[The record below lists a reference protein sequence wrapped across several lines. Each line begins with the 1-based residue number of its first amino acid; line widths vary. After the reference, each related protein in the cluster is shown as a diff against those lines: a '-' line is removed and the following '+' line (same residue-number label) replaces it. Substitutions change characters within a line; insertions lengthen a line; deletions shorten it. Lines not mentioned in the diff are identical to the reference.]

1 MSAATRA
8 NGLTPFLK
16 WAGGKRWLA
25 LNYNNILPASYGR
38 YIEPFL
44 GGGAMYFTHEPKRAL
59 LSDVNP
65 DLIQCYK
72 EIKKAPRNVLDL
84 LRTYEQRHSEEF
96 YYRARSKKPSSA
108 LQQAAWFLYLN
119 RACFNGIYRVN
130 RKGEFNVPKGDKETI
145 IFPYDD
151 FEGVAKLLRGAALMC
166 SDFECVINQA
176 VEGDVCFCDPP
187 YTVTHNKNCFVRYNE
202 RLFSWSDQ
210 IRLRDALK
218 RAHARGVHVICTNA
232 DHISIRD
239 LYSVPNFNVRPV
251 SRASVIGGTNAVRGR
266 YSELLISNYAITL

>member
-1 MSAATRA
+1 MSVATRA
-8 NGLTPFLK
+8 SGLAPFLK

-25 LNYNNILPASYGR
+25 LNYNNILPVSYGR

-44 GGGAMYFTHEPKRAL
+44 GGGAMYFANEPKRAL
-59 LSDVNP
+59 LSDVNQ

-72 EIKKAPRNVLDL
+72 EIKKAPLDVFNL
-84 LRTYEQRHSEEF
+84 LKTYERRHSEEF
-96 YYRARSKKPSSA
+96 YYKTRARKPSST

-119 RACFNGIYRVN
+119 RSCFNGIYRVN

-151 FEGVAKLLRGAALMC
+151 FEGVAKQLRRAALIC

-176 VEGDVCFCDPP
+176 IEGDVCFCDPP

-202 RLFSWSDQ
+202 SLFSWSDQ

-218 RAHARGVHVICTNA
+218 RADARGVYILCTNA
-232 DHISIRD
+232 DHVSIKD
-239 LYSVPNFNVRPV
+239 LYCDPYFNVHSV

-266 YSELLISNYAITL
+266 YSELLISNYKVAL